1 MRIIIPSDG
10 NGFEG
15 NLSGHFGRCPEFVLV
30 EAEGKKVISATSVKN
45 PYFKEHIPFAVPEFL
60 IGLKPNVIITGG
72 MGHRAIS
79 EFKASKI
86 EVITGAEGTIK
97 ETVGKFLEGKLE
109 CRGNICSHK
118 DSE

>member
-1 MRIIIPSDG
+1 MRIIVTSDG

-15 NLSGHFGRCPEFVLV
+15 NVSSHFGRCPEFVLV
-30 EAEGKKVISATSVKN
+30 EAEGKGVISTTSVKN

-79 EFKASKI
+79 EFKTREI
-86 EVITGAEGTIK
+86 EVITGAEGTIR
-97 ETVGKFLEGKLE
+97 ETISKFLEGKLE
-109 CRGNICSHK
+109 RGNNACEH
-118 DSE
+118 